1 MIGLWCNGSTRH
13 FGRLSLGSNPSSPTN
28 LILILIIME
37 KTELTKEQRKAK
49 RIARNKIARDI
60 MLILVERE
68 NVLDNTAAKILSGTA
83 VALANAFVDE
93 IENNVI

>member
-1 MIGLWCNGSTRH
+1 
-13 FGRLSLGSNPSSPTN
+13 
-28 LILILIIME
+28 ME

>member
-1 MIGLWCNGSTRH
+1 
-13 FGRLSLGSNPSSPTN
+13 
-28 LILILIIME
+28 ME

-60 MLILVERE
+60 MLILVDRGETISDTPE
-68 NVLDNTAAKILSGTA
+68 KLAKTVVG
-83 VALANAFVDE
+83 LANAFVNE